1 MTDWSEEIMQIFAH
15 RGSSGT
21 RPENTLP
28 AFAEAVRIGVDG
40 IELDVQ
46 LTKDQQVIIMHDE
59 TVDRTTDGKGAIID
73 KTLAEIKKL
82 NAGSW
87 FDEHYSSTKVPTLKE
102 VVDLLVAR
110 NYRGILGIEL
120 KTDKEAYP
128 GIEEKVSALMTSQQ
142 WPFTYWYSSFNM
154 DTLER
159 IHALEPQT
167 RIDFIMDKAA
177 VPPLVFEKPEIQ
189 GIHPN
194 IEWVWTNAEE
204 IATFDLAIRPWTV
217 NKKEDVKRCI
227 DCRVTGIFTDF
238 PEMAMDI
245 KRSYRGEK

>member
-28 AFAEAVRIGVDG
+28 AFAEAVRIGTDG

-46 LTKDQQVIIMHDE
+46 LTKDQQLIVMHDE

-87 FDEHYSSTKVPTLKE
+87 FNDHYSSTKVPTLKE

-128 GIEEKVSALMTSQQ
+128 GIEEKVSELMTSQQ
-142 WPFTYWYSSFNM
+142 WPFTYWYSSFNVS
-154 DTLER
+154 TLER
-159 IHALEPQT
+159 IHVLEPTT
-167 RIDFIMDKAA
+167 RIDFIMDKSDSTSITLER
-177 VPPLVFEKPEIQ
+177 PFIQ

-194 IEWVWTNAEE
+194 IEWVWSHDTESPE
-204 IATFDLAIRPWTV
+204 FSLAVRPWTV
-217 NKKEDVKRCI
+217 NTEEEIKRCM
-227 DCRVTGIFTDF
+227 DCQVTGIFTDF
-238 PEMAMDI
+238 PEMAMAV
-245 KRSYRGEK
+245 KRSYRGKK

>member
-1 MTDWSEEIMQIFAH
+1 MQIFAH

-46 LTKDQQVIIMHDE
+46 LTKDQQLIVMHDE
-59 TVDRTTDGKGAIID
+59 EVNRTTDGKGAIVN

-87 FDEHYSSTKVPTLKE
+87 FSEDYSSTKVPTLKE
-102 VVDLLVAR
+102 VLDLLAMR
-110 NYRGILGIEL
+110 NFRGILAIEL
-120 KTDKEAYP
+120 KTDKEEYP
-128 GIEEKVSALMTSQQ
+128 GIEEKVSDLMTSQK

-154 DTLER
+154 SSLER
-159 IHALEPQT
+159 MYALEPAAH
-167 RIDFIMDKAA
+167 IDFIMGKSEKK
-177 VPPLVFEKPEIQ
+177 PPMAMERGFIK

-194 IEWVWTNAEE
+194 KEWVWKHEAE
-204 IATFDLAIRPWTV
+204 IADFPLAVRPWTI
-217 NKKEDVKRCI
+217 NTEDEMRQCLA
-227 DCRVTGIFTDF
+227 CGVTGIFTDF
-238 PEMAMDI
+238 PELAASI
-245 KRSYRGEK
+245 KRNK